1 MSAAPLPAGTL
12 LRGRFEIVETL
23 GQSRVAT
30 TYLAKDGRSKRRCVV
45 KELSVSQVIRT
56 STGAESYSGDF
67 TKLIELFEREA
78 RVLANLTHPGVP
90 RLIDHFTVDEAGS
103 ARLYTVQEL
112 VAGKNLASLVEAGR
126 HFSESEVVAIGR
138 GVAGILA
145 HLHALSP
152 PLVHRDIKPS
162 NIMLSDKGAVHL
174 IDFGAVK
181 TTLEQDDLGGQT
193 VVGTFGY
200 MPIEQYEARALP
212 ASDVYALGAT
222 LLYLLSHRAPQDLP
236 RRGLKLAFRGHVNIS
251 DGLARILER
260 MVEPAPG
267 DRFVSGREVRE
278 ALDRLGDARRW
289 RVPSVPS
296 RRVVAAAAALVAV
309 LIGVAISWLSVAGP
323 VPFAESPLAEPGTP
337 AGGEPEPEPPE
348 RPARPVRPAGGELVV
363 SLYRDFRYRPEGF
376 PMGRAVGSTGLGTL
390 AAQPRE
396 ALIPPRFGTPPSERH
411 FGAFPLGNG
420 QDRQVALVLALV
432 GGTWELHV
440 DQNNDEDLS
449 NDGPP
454 LFNQGTGKLMAASV
468 DVEAEVVSEG
478 GGPTLRP
485 YRLWVWF
492 DRAEERG
499 PIEGRFYAT
508 SHYAGEIEV
517 DRRTYSASAF
527 EDSNPDALYRES
539 GLCID
544 LDGDGE
550 CQEDREVFRDGDVVP
565 FPGAPQTLRLRY
577 P

>member
-1 MSAAPLPAGTL
+1 MSATPLPAGTL
-12 LRGRFEIVETL
+12 LRDRYEIVETL

-30 TYLAKDGRSKRRCVV
+30 TYLAKDLRSRRSCVV

-78 RVLANLTHPGVP
+78 RVLANLRHPGVP
-90 RLIDHFTVDEAGS
+90 RLIDHFTEDEAGS
-103 ARLYTVQEL
+103 ARLYTVQER
-112 VAGKNLASLVEAGR
+112 VGGQNLQSLVEGGR
-126 HFSESEVVAIGR
+126 HFRESEVVAIGR
-138 GVAGILA
+138 AVAGILA

-162 NIMLSDKGAVHL
+162 NIMLSDNGAVHL

-222 LLYLLSHRAPQDLP
+222 LLYLLSHRGPQDLP
-236 RRGLKLAFRGHVNIS
+236 RRGAKLAFRGHVNIS
-251 DGLARILER
+251 EGLARILER
-260 MVEPAPG
+260 MVEPAPE
-267 DRFVSGREVRE
+267 DRYASGREVRE
-278 ALDRLGDARRW
+278 ALDRAGDVPRW
-289 RVPSVPS
+289 KAPWVLS
-296 RRVVAAAAALVAV
+296 RPVVAAAAALVAV
-309 LIGVAISWLSVAGP
+309 LIAVVISRFFAAGP
-323 VPFAESPLAEPGTP
+323 LPFAEPPLAEPGTP
-337 AGGEPEPEPPE
+337 AAPEPETPGRPP
-348 RPARPVRPAGGELVV
+348 RPVRPAGGELVV
-363 SLYRDFRYRPEGF
+363 NLYRDFRYRPEGF
-376 PMGRAVGSTGLGTL
+376 PMGRAVGSSGLGTL
-390 AAQPRE
+390 AARPRE
-396 ALIPPRFGTPPSERH
+396 ELTPPRFGTPASELH
-411 FGAFPLGNG
+411 FGGFPLGNG
-420 QDRQVALVLALV
+420 RDREVALVLALV

-440 DQNNDEDLS
+440 DQNNDEDLT

-468 DVEAEVVSEG
+468 DVEAEVVTEG
-478 GGPTLRP
+478 AGTTLRP
-485 YRLWVWF
+485 SRLWVWF

-499 PIEGRFYAT
+499 PIVGTFYST

>member
-1 MSAAPLPAGTL
+1 MPATPLPAGTL
-12 LRGRFEIVETL
+12 LRDRYEIVETL

-30 TYLAKDGRSKRRCVV
+30 TYVAKDLRSRRSCVV

-90 RLIDHFTVDEAGS
+90 RLIDHFTEDEAGS
-103 ARLYTVQEL
+103 ARLYTVQER
-112 VAGKNLASLVEAGR
+112 VGGKNLQSLVEGGR
-126 HFSESEVVAIGR
+126 HFREDEVVAIGR
-138 GVAGILA
+138 AVASILA

-193 VVGTFGY
+193 VVGTFGF

-222 LLYLLSHRAPQDLP
+222 LLFLLSHRAPHELP
-236 RRGLKLAFRGHVNIS
+236 RRGVKLDFRRHVNVS
-251 DGLARILER
+251 DSLARILER
-260 MVEPAPG
+260 MVEPAPE
-267 DRFVSGREVRE
+267 DRYASGREVRE
-278 ALDRLGDARRW
+278 ALDRVGDAPRW
-289 RVPSVPS
+289 KTPSVPS

-323 VPFAESPLAEPGTP
+323 VPFAESPLAEPRAP
-337 AGGEPEPEPPE
+337 AEPEPETPGRPP
-348 RPARPVRPAGGELVV
+348 RPVRPVGGELVV
-363 SLYRDFRYRPEGF
+363 NLYRDFRYRPEGF
-376 PMGRAVGSTGLGTL
+376 PMSRAVGSSGLGTL

-420 QDRQVALVLALV
+420 QDREVAFVLALV

-449 NDGPP
+449 DDGPP

-544 LDGDGE
+544 LDGDGK

-565 FPGAPQTLRLRY
+565 FPGAPQTLRSRY